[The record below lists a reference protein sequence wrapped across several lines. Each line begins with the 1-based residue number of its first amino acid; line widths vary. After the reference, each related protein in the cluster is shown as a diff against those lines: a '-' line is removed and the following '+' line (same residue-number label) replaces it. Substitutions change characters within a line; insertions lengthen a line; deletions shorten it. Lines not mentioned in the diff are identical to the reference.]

1 MVARMTA
8 GDLVRTERAG
18 ERGIAGRMHGANEKA
33 IVYCG
38 IKKLP
43 YELVAI

>member
-1 MVARMTA
+1 MVAQMTE
-8 GDLVRTERAG
+8 GDLVRTRRAG
-18 ERGIAGRMHGANEKA
+18 ERGIAGGAHVANEKA

-43 YELVAI
+43 